1 MIQSVHAS
9 EIRDSTLGGDTG
21 TTEKYDIAVG
31 INDLLQFLNLFVQIF
46 HKLFLLFLMRITKI
60 LKILFPYRLQAG
72 GSSNNRQIFEHL
84 QQNVDATG
92 VEAVDELLHVF
103 GKPCG
108 KQATAETQQ
117 NGTEQN
123 PTGQDPQFEIFCV
136 PMEKSMDHADGQ
148 HTKGKQCQQE
158 HGLSQQLIDGVA
170 LIQKRYHTGT
180 VDLIEII

>member
-1 MIQSVHAS
+1 MPAVNRERKHNSNPMGKRKHWYLQC
-9 EIRDSTLGGDTG
+9 
-21 TTEKYDIAVG
+21 IAPALAALLLAGCGATV
-31 INDLLQFLNLFVQIF
+31 DLN
-46 HKLFLLFLMRITKI
+46 
-60 LKILFPYRLQAG
+60 
-72 GSSNNRQIFEHL
+72 E
-84 QQNVDATG
+84 
-92 VEAVDELLHVF
+92 
-103 GKPCG
+103 
-108 KQATAETQQ
+108 QATAETQQ

-158 HGLSQQLIDGVA
+158 HGLSQQLIDSVA

>member
-1 MIQSVHAS
+1 MPAVNRERKHNSNPMGKRKHWY
-9 EIRDSTLGGDTG
+9 LPC
-21 TTEKYDIAVG
+21 IAPA
-31 INDLLQFLNLFVQIF
+31 LAA
-46 HKLFLLFLMRITKI
+46 LFL
-60 LKILFPYRLQAG
+60 AG
-72 GSSNNRQIFEHL
+72 CGAT
-84 QQNVDATG
+84 VDLN
-92 VEAVDELLHVF
+92 E
-103 GKPCG
+103 
-108 KQATAETQQ
+108 QATAETQQ

-158 HGLSQQLIDGVA
+158 HGLSQQLIDSVA

>member
-1 MIQSVHAS
+1 
-9 EIRDSTLGGDTG
+9 
-21 TTEKYDIAVG
+21 
-31 INDLLQFLNLFVQIF
+31 
-46 HKLFLLFLMRITKI
+46 MRITKI

-92 VEAVDELLHVF
+92 IEAVDELLHVF

-123 PTGQDPQFEIFCV
+123 PTGQDPQFEIFV
-136 PMEKSMDHADGQ
+136 SPWKSPWI
-148 HTKGKQCQQE
+148 T
-158 HGLSQQLIDGVA
+158 
-170 LIQKRYHTGT
+170 RT
-180 VDLIEII
+180 VSTQRASSASRNMGCPNN

>member
-1 MIQSVHAS
+1 M
-9 EIRDSTLGGDTG
+9 
-21 TTEKYDIAVG
+21 
-31 INDLLQFLNLFVQIF
+31 
-46 HKLFLLFLMRITKI
+46 
-60 LKILFPYRLQAG
+60 
-72 GSSNNRQIFEHL
+72 
-84 QQNVDATG
+84 
-92 VEAVDELLHVF
+92 HVF

-108 KQATAETQQ
+108 EQATAETQQ